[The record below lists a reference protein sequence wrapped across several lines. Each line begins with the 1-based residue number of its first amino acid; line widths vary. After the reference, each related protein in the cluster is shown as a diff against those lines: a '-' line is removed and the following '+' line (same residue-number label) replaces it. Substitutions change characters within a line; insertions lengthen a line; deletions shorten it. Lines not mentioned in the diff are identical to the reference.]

1 MAFRV
6 TSAFDV
12 VPLSP
17 LCGLFFW
24 PAPWPAR
31 SLVAY
36 NAGML
41 NPLLIRSFRHR
52 NFRLYFIGQLL
63 SLNGTWMQSVAQ
75 AWLVYRL
82 TESSFMLGLMA
93 FLNLAPVLVLGL
105 FGGALADRYSRYR
118 LFWVTQTLAM
128 FQAFILAGLTLSGHI
143 QVAHILILATLLGV
157 VHAFEIPARHALVA
171 GLVSRAELPN
181 AIALNSSLFN
191 LARFVGPALAGALV
205 ALIGE
210 GVVFMLNGLSFL
222 SVLIALALMHP
233 RPAMHARPAT
243 GRQGLWAGLDF
254 AWRQPPLRWALALV
268 ALTSLAG
275 TPYLVL
281 MPVFAREVFG
291 GGAQQL
297 GLLVGAA
304 GLGALLGALRLAQRE
319 QNTGLERII
328 VVSGLLAGA
337 GLLLFS
343 QASSFALAMMALPLT
358 GFGITSLVAATNTF
372 LQLEAEDSLRG
383 RLMSLFSVVFLGFAP
398 VGNLA
403 AGSIA
408 HQIGAPHT
416 VLLSALICL
425 LGTAGLGYG
434 LCRSARKPRAGL

>member
-1 MAFRV
+1 M
-6 TSAFDV
+6 
-12 VPLSP
+12 
-17 LCGLFFW
+17 
-24 PAPWPAR
+24 
-31 SLVAY
+31 VAY
-36 NAGML
+36 NASML

-63 SLNGTWMQSVAQ
+63 SLNGSWMQSVAQ

-82 TESSFMLGLMA
+82 TDSSFMLGLVA
-93 FLNLAPVLVLGL
+93 FLNLGPVLVLGL

-128 FQAFILAGLTLSGHI
+128 AQAFVLAGLTLSG
-143 QVAHILILATLLGV
+143 QVQVTHILILATLLGV

-191 LARFVGPALAGALV
+191 LARFIGPTLAGALV

-210 GVVFMLNGLSFL
+210 GPVFMLNGLSFM
-222 SVLIALALMHP
+222 SVLIALALMRP

-243 GRQGLWAGLDF
+243 GRGLWAGLDF

-268 ALTSLAG
+268 ALISLVG

-319 QNTGLERII
+319 QSTGLERII
-328 VVSGLLAGA
+328 VASGVLAGA
-337 GLLLFS
+337 GLFLFS
-343 QASSFALAMMALPLT
+343 QASSFVLAMMVLPLT

-398 VGNLA
+398 IGNLA
-403 AGSIA
+403 AGGIA
-408 HQIGAPHT
+408 HHIGAPHT

-434 LCRSARKPRAGL
+434 LCRSALEQRARL

>member
-1 MAFRV
+1 
-6 TSAFDV
+6 
-12 VPLSP
+12 
-17 LCGLFFW
+17 
-24 PAPWPAR
+24 
-31 SLVAY
+31 
-36 NAGML
+36 ML

-82 TESSFMLGLMA
+82 TDSSFMLGLVA
-93 FLNLAPVLVLGL
+93 FLNLGPVLVLGL

-128 FQAFILAGLTLSGHI
+128 AQAFVLAGLTLSG
-143 QVAHILILATLLGV
+143 QVQVTHILILATLLGV

-191 LARFVGPALAGALV
+191 LARFIGPTLAGALV

-210 GVVFMLNGLSFL
+210 GPVFMLNGLSFM
-222 SVLIALALMHP
+222 SVLIALALMRP

-243 GRQGLWAGLDF
+243 GRGLWAGLDF

-268 ALTSLAG
+268 ALISLVG

-319 QNTGLERII
+319 QSTGLERII
-328 VVSGLLAGA
+328 VASGVLAGA
-337 GLLLFS
+337 GLFLFS
-343 QASSFALAMMALPLT
+343 QASSFVLAMMVLPLT

-398 VGNLA
+398 IGNLA
-403 AGSIA
+403 AGGIA
-408 HQIGAPHT
+408 HHIGAPHT

-434 LCRSARKPRAGL
+434 LCRSALEQRARL

>member
-1 MAFRV
+1 M
-6 TSAFDV
+6 
-12 VPLSP
+12 
-17 LCGLFFW
+17 
-24 PAPWPAR
+24 
-31 SLVAY
+31 VAY
-36 NAGML
+36 NASML

-82 TESSFMLGLMA
+82 TDSSFMLGLVA
-93 FLNLAPVLVLGL
+93 FLNLGPVLVLGL

-128 FQAFILAGLTLSGHI
+128 AQAFVLAGLTLSG
-143 QVAHILILATLLGV
+143 QVQVTHILILATLLGV

-191 LARFVGPALAGALV
+191 LARFIGPTLAGALV

-210 GVVFMLNGLSFL
+210 GLVFMLNGLSFM
-222 SVLIALALMHP
+222 SVLIALALMRP

-243 GRQGLWAGLDF
+243 GRGLWAGLYF

-268 ALTSLAG
+268 ALISMVG

-319 QNTGLERII
+319 QSTGLERII
-328 VVSGLLAGA
+328 VASGVLAGA
-337 GLLLFS
+337 GLFLFS
-343 QASSFALAMMALPLT
+343 QASSFVLAMMVLPLT

-398 VGNLA
+398 IGNLA
-403 AGSIA
+403 AGGIA
-408 HQIGAPHT
+408 HHIGAPHT

-434 LCRSARKPRAGL
+434 LCRSALEQRARL

>member
-1 MAFRV
+1 
-6 TSAFDV
+6 
-12 VPLSP
+12 
-17 LCGLFFW
+17 
-24 PAPWPAR
+24 
-31 SLVAY
+31 
-36 NAGML
+36 ML

-52 NFRLYFIGQLL
+52 NFRLYFVGQLL

-82 TESSFMLGLMA
+82 TDSSFMLGLVA

-128 FQAFILAGLTLSGHI
+128 LQAFALGVLTLSGHI
-143 QVAHILILATLLGV
+143 EVAHILILATLLGV
-157 VHAFEIPARHALVA
+157 IHAFEIPARHALVA
-171 GLVSRAELPN
+171 GLVNRAELPN

-191 LARFVGPALAGALV
+191 LARFIGPALAGALV

-210 GVVFMLNGLSFL
+210 GPVFILNGLSFL
-222 SVLIALALMHP
+222 TVLLALAAMRP
-233 RPAMHARPAT
+233 RPAMHLRPAA
-243 GRQGLWAGLDF
+243 GGGLWAGLNF
-254 AWRQPPLRWALALV
+254 AWRQPPLRWALGLV
-268 ALTSLAG
+268 ALISLAG

-297 GLLVGAA
+297 GMLVGAA
-304 GLGALLGALRLAQRE
+304 GFGALLGALRLAQRE
-319 QNTGLERII
+319 HSTGLERVI
-328 VVSGLLAGA
+328 VVSGALAGV

-343 QASSFALAMMALPLT
+343 QTTDFLPALAVLPLT

-398 VGNLA
+398 LGNLI
-403 AGSIA
+403 AGSA
-408 HQIGAPHT
+408 AQHIGAPYT
-416 VLLSALICL
+416 VALSAAVCL

-434 LCRSARKPRAGL
+434 LCKSVRRN